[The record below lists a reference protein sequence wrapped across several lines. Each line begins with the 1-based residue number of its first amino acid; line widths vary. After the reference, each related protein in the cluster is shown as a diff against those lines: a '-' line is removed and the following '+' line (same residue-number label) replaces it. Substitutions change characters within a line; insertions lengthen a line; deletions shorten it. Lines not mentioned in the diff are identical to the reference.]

1 VDRYNVAAT
10 AMTAATRRVVALE
23 EERKGL
29 LASQQAAWVQFAN
42 GK

>member
-1 VDRYNVAAT
+1 MTVAT
-10 AMTAATRRVVALE
+10 KRVVALE

-29 LASQQAAWVQFAN
+29 LKSQQAAWVQLAN